1 MSAATLPATPY
12 LTLCLIPYNGAP
24 PCYVS
29 SAEEYTAAAA
39 SYNAAGT
46 EEWDTEVC
54 DGRALNSD
62 MATLIAA
69 RHTMQ
74 PDELFALAGWLEGA
88 DEHKRA
94 AAHYLL
100 RHCSNGYSCAG
111 DVVDGVEDVQ
121 LFKGSEEEY
130 ANQYAKDRMRETPE
144 LRCYVIDWESAV
156 GMDNN
161 IATFQYDGDEWV
173 CTNALDV

>member
-1 MSAATLPATPY
+1 MDPNATLPATPT
-12 LTLCLIPYNGAP
+12 LTLD
-24 PCYVS
+24 
-29 SAEEYTAAAA
+29 
-39 SYNAAGT
+39 
-46 EEWDTEVC
+46 DT
-54 DGRALNSD
+54 
-62 MATLIAA
+62 ATLSTVHETLA
-69 RHTMQ
+69 
-74 PDELFALAGWLEGA
+74 PEELFAFAAWLASAA
-88 DEHKRA
+88 DHERA

-100 RHCSNGYSCAG
+100 RHCSFRYRRAVEVCADLKG
-111 DVVDGVEDVQ
+111 VQ